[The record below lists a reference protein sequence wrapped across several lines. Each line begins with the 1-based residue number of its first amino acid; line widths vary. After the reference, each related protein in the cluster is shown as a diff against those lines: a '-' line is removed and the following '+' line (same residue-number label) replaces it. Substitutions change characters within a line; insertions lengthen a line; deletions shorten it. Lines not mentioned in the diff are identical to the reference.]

1 MTAVIG
7 IQMWTLIMVDERIL
21 RATKNFEFERKN
33 WRFNG
38 GDCAKSHKQSGRKK
52 VRSRSRKAKVS

>member
-1 MTAVIG
+1 MND
-7 IQMWTLIMVDERIL
+7 DERIL

-38 GDCAKSHKQSGRKK
+38 GDCAKRNKQSSCKK
-52 VRSRSRKAKVS
+52 VRSRSRKTKVS